1 MAKRPDGLNALAK
14 AFSRAKLDL
23 RRLRAF
29 QRPVLYL
36 LGGLSNPDYFAR
48 MADRLA
54 TVFPDFSIETYPD
67 RHHFDPPHRVE
78 PEQVATMLRGFWK
91 RAETAP

>member
-1 MAKRPDGLNALAK
+1 M
-14 AFSRAKLDL
+14 
-23 RRLRAF
+23 
-29 QRPVLYL
+29 

-54 TVFPDFSIETYPD
+54 GDFPDFTVETFPE

-78 PEQVATMLRGFWK
+78 PERLAKLLLAFWE
-91 RAETAP
+91 RAN